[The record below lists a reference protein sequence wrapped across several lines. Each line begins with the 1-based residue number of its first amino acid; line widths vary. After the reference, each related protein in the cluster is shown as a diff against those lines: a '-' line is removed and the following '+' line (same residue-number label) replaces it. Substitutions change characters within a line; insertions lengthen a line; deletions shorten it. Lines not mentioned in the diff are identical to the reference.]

1 MIIEKVGL
9 ARQEVRRAGAAGAVV
24 ATGRQQ
30 PGARRAVGALTERP
44 QRAGGQA
51 MPGQLTAES
60 FGMAKGKAVALCC
73 LCLAPCLA
81 CVMDLLAHAWYHCP
95 LDSVTPWSVPCLQV

>member
-9 ARQEVRRAGAAGAVV
+9 ERQEVRRAGAAGAVV

-44 QRAGGQA
+44 QRAGGEA
-51 MPGQLTAES
+51 MPGLQPNPSEWQ
-60 FGMAKGKAVALCC
+60 KVKRW
-73 LCLAPCLA
+73 PCVA
-81 CVMDLLAHAWYHCP
+81 CVLHLVLH
-95 LDSVTPWSVPCLQV
+95 V